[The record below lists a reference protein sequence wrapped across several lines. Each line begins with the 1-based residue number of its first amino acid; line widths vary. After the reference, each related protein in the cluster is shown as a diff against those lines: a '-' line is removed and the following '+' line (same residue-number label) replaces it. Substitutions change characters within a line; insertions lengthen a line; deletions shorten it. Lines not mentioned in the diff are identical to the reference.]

1 MAGADALSV
10 QVVHKVAQL
19 GSRCVGNC
27 PGRVAEGGDE
37 QAESPQVAPPGD
49 VFAGT
54 RERSAGRGRPTWS
67 RSPHPGV
74 RQPPATAVQSAGVL
88 VESQHAVPEES
99 RTGVPVLPAWSG
111 RSCRARRARRRSP
124 GRPEPA
130 HQAAGADPRRP
141 GGRAGQCGSWPAAP
155 RYGWNRAQARTYGSH
170 VYRSACMPRT
180 AFTGRDLTRIV
191 GRVEVEGPVG
201 TSPDE
206 LGAGLP
212 YG

>member
-1 MAGADALSV
+1 MAAADALSV
-10 QVVHKVAQL
+10 QVMHKVAQF

-27 PGRVAEGGDE
+27 PGRVAEGGDR
-37 QAESPQVAPPGD
+37 QAESPQVVPPDD

-67 RSPHPGV
+67 PSPHPGV
-74 RQPPATAVQSAGVL
+74 RRPPVTAVESAGVL

-99 RTGVPVLPAWSG
+99 RTGVPVL
-111 RSCRARRARRRSP
+111 
-124 GRPEPA
+124 
-130 HQAAGADPRRP
+130 
-141 GGRAGQCGSWPAAP
+141 AP
-155 RYGWNRAQARTYGSH
+155 RYGWDRAQARTYGSH
-170 VYRSACMPRT
+170 VYWSACMPRT